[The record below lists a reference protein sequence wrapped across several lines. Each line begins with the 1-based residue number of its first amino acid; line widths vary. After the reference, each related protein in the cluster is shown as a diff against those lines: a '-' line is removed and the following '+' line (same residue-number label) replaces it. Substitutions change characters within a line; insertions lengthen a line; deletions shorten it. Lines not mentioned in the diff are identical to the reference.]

1 MQKTDCHG
9 VERKQKNKATAKD
22 KQKKKTMLQ
31 SLLVQWNNLNKRN
44 AVLDATSS
52 HFCKITSYFQGSPN
66 ENKIFKVM
74 NNSN

>member
-9 VERKQKNKATAKD
+9 VERNKKIRLLQKTN
-22 KQKKKTMLQ
+22 KKKTMLQ

-74 NNSN
+74 KNSN